1 MQPLTESFFL
11 FEIERVWFIFSD
23 AVSDSADHQEIES
36 AFWTETLFT
45 WDDDPKMGEARD
57 VDLL

>member
-1 MQPLTESFFL
+1 MQPLTELLLHFL

-36 AFWTETLFT
+36 AFWTETLST
-45 WDDDPKMGEARD
+45 
-57 VDLL
+57 